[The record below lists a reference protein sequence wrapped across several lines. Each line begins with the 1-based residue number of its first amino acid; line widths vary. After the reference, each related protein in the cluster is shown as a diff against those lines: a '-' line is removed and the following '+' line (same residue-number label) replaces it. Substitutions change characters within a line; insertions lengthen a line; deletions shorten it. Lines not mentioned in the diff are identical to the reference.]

1 MSEPKENTRLPPS
14 WEHFPHSAD
23 VGVRGFGATP
33 AEAFASV
40 AVALTAIICDP
51 ATVGPTTCVAIRCEA
66 PDLELLLV
74 DWLNAVIFEMSVRR
88 MLFGRFE
95 VRIEGDRLE
104 ATLYG
109 EPVEQLRHQP
119 TVEVKGATFTELKVG
134 QMADGRFVA
143 QCVVDV

>member
-1 MSEPKENTRLPPS
+1 MSASQENSCLPPT

-23 VGVRGFGATP
+23 MGVRGFGTTP

-40 AVALTAIICDP
+40 AVAVTAIICDP
-51 ATVGPTTCVAIRCEA
+51 AAVGTTTRVAIRCEA
-66 PDLELLLV
+66 PDLELLLI
-74 DWLNAVIFEMSVRR
+74 DWLNAVIFEMSVRH

>member
-1 MSEPKENTRLPPS
+1 MTEPKENTRLPPS

-23 VGVRGFGATP
+23 MGVRGFGATP
-33 AEAFASV
+33 AEAFASA

-51 ATVGPTTCVAIRCEA
+51 AAVGPTTCVAIRCEA
-66 PDLELLLV
+66 PDLELLLI

-95 VRIEGDRLE
+95 VRIEAGVLE
-104 ATLYG
+104 ACLYG
-109 EPVEQLRHQP
+109 EQVDRCRHQP
-119 TVEVKGATFTELKVG
+119 AVEVKGATYTELKVG
-134 QMADGRFVA
+134 RIGDGRFIA